1 MNAATERGKAF
12 IRETRTKMEQLVLD
26 FADGKLNR
34 EQFHVL
40 YDRYQTQ
47 INGVQAL
54 LAEEDASHWSD
65 ILDGEHT
72 IDIRSR
78 LMAKAV
84 GMLIYVNETS
94 ILLDQLGQVM
104 IDPLVV
110 SDLFE
115 RLAKNAV
122 NSTDE
127 YPQIVIEIGGMG
139 WALAMQGDLT
149 TIIVVFSKEP
159 TAQQKSAITRLLHDF
174 ERANALILQRPNIT
188 PDQLAMP
195 FQVIIRRAGRF

>member
-1 MNAATERGKAF
+1 MNAAVERGKAF
-12 IRETRTKMEQLVLD
+12 IAETRAKMEQLVLD

-54 LAEEDASHWSD
+54 LTENDPSHWSE

-78 LMAKAV
+78 LIAKAV
-84 GMLIYVNETS
+84 GMLIYINETS
-94 ILLDQLGQVM
+94 ILLDQLGQVL

-115 RLAKNAV
+115 RLAQNPMG
-122 NSTDE
+122 SPDE
-127 YPQIVIEIGGMG
+127 YPHIVIEVAGMG

-159 TAQQKSAITRLLHDF
+159 TAHQKSAIIRLLHDF
-174 ERANALILQRPNIT
+174 ERANALILQHPTVT
-188 PDQLAMP
+188 PEQLAMP